1 MESVEDSKP
10 STILTYC
17 TYVPHQTLITSS
29 SRKPSREVGML
40 RNKREIMSIPGNLFD
55 RQHPRR
61 DPEELHNDSRILAM
75 SLAIRMPLESRTLW
89 RREWLKR
96 FQWNMTGRRRG
107 GSKRRKRRMEEER
120 CREERNVQHQRTQQP
135 IFHAGHACTRKSD
148 SGTTTRETA

>member
-1 MESVEDSKP
+1 MDSVEDSKH

-17 TYVPHQTLITSS
+17 TYVPHQTLITAS

-40 RNKREIMSIPGNLFD
+40 RNTREIMSIPGNFFD

-61 DPEELHNDSRILAM
+61 DPEELHNDSIILAM

-96 FQWNMTGRRRG
+96 FQWYMTGRRRG
-107 GSKRRKRRMEEER
+107 GSKRRMEGER
-120 CREERNVQHQRTQQP
+120 CREERNVQQQRTHQP
-135 IFHAGHACTRKSD
+135 IFHKGARVHQKV
-148 SGTTTRETA
+148 